1 MAYFDYQYLS
11 ISVIRIKLNKLI
23 QLHIHCD
30 NGKVN
35 LTYTKIVV
43 LIYYNN
49 VDYTE
54 LML

>member
-1 MAYFDYQYLS
+1 MAYFDLS
-11 ISVIRIKLNKLI
+11 ISVKRIKLNKRI
-23 QLHIHCD
+23 QRTLHIHCD
-30 NGKVN
+30 YGKVK

-43 LIYYNN
+43 LVYYNN